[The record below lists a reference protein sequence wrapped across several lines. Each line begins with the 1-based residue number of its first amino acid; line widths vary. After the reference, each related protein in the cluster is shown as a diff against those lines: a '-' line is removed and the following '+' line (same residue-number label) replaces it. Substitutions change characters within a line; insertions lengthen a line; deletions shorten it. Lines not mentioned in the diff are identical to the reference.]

1 MFRDRELSS
10 NSDMLTEYGKEDGA
24 ILLLFWELLE
34 KVSHG
39 PIIEIVSRQAKGI
52 SIVRAIVRNV
62 IKVKIEVEM

>member
-39 PIIEIVSRQAKGI
+39 PIIEIVSKSLL
-52 SIVRAIVRNV
+52 SINFI
-62 IKVKIEVEM
+62 I